1 MEEQQRFSKQS
12 INPVRNTDK
21 LLKCSMSAKFVRL
34 ELAE

>member
-12 INPVRNTDK
+12 INPVRNTDN
-21 LLKCSMSAKFVRL
+21 LLKRNISAKFVRL